1 MYFVGAGIKS
11 GVEDEILKAIAAMLV
26 KAQIADGRAAVEGI
40 PDELRAAALQEL
52 AVVAVGGQVTGRAP
66 RVGLRGLGA
75 VGADVDQL
83 VIGTDDVSAGVLRL
97 LQQQGQRTGKQQ
109 IVVGRRRSHT
119 CPQRRKA
126 PGCGRRRY
134 RRFSG

>member
-11 GVEDEILKAIAAMLV
+11 GVEDEILKAIAAVLV

-40 PDELRAAALQEL
+40 PDELRAAVLQEL
-52 AVVAVGGQVTGRAP
+52 AVVAVGGQVTGRTR

-97 LQQQGQRTGKQQ
+97 LQQQGQRTGQQ
-109 IVVGRRRSHT
+109 
-119 CPQRRKA
+119 
-126 PGCGRRRY
+126 
-134 RRFSG
+134 